1 MMAAPCEWDE
11 PCARAR
17 APSPWNPLPGSTK
30 APAVTKCPEPSR
42 AGLCGCS
49 SGTALSARPAGWM
62 DDGTPAVVKARLPV
76 AAVHGGRQIRL
87 RERGQTT
94 LLPCH
99 CSFGAKER
107 ADRSNDGRHGR
118 GSRSVF
124 VQETA
129 RLLPWNNNTVRVCCT
144 SCSPPP
150 NNKHHSRPRFLF
162 CVFIVPPPRARATP
176 EAGFG
181 WLAVVVVLRDRPSPP
196 SSTSSPLGL
205 LTCPCTALARSLAPH
220 ADGRPARALSP
231 PLESSPDG
239 ATLCRAGSRGRMDD
253 GGGGGGGVHEA
264 QGGGMVRKQAGRG
277 IAWSTAIRRWDD
289 GGRWMQG

>member
-1 MMAAPCEWDE
+1 M
-11 PCARAR
+11 
-17 APSPWNPLPGSTK
+17 
-30 APAVTKCPEPSR
+30 
-42 AGLCGCS
+42 
-49 SGTALSARPAGWM
+49 
-62 DDGTPAVVKARLPV
+62 
-76 AAVHGGRQIRL
+76 Q
-87 RERGQTT
+87 
-94 LLPCH
+94 
-99 CSFGAKER
+99 F
-107 ADRSNDGRHGR
+107 DGRTLRRRIRRHGDITLS
-118 GSRSVF
+118 SRV
-124 VQETA
+124 T
-129 RLLPWNNNTVRVCCT
+129 RCCT

-289 GGRWMQG
+289 GRRWMQGWSLPPRGGLSEVGWCCSQLSRRFGRCAARPARLSACCLALAVRRRRAPVGLAGVDS